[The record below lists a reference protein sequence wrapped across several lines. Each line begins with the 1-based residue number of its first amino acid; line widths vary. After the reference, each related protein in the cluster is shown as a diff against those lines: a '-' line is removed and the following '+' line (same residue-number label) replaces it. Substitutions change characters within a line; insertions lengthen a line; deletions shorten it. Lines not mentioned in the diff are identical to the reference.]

1 MSEKY
6 TKLRAGEKGSEDQR
20 APAMKSKYALLHE
33 LSKKYNKIN
42 DNNNNNKNCTP
53 KF

>member
-6 TKLRAGEKGSEDQR
+6 TKLRASEQGSEDKR

-33 LSKKYNKIN
+33 LLKKYN
-42 DNNNNNKNCTP
+42 
-53 KF
+53 